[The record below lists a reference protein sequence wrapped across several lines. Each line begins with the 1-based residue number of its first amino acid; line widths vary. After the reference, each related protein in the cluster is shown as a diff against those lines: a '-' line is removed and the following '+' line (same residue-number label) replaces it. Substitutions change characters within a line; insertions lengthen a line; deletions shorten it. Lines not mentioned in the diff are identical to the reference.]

1 MIPFA
6 GPSYQLE
13 TRKASQQRSVNLFL
27 AGMETQSKAAFILQ
41 SAPGLDLATAG
52 VGVTRG
58 VLPVGG
64 RLFGVFGSGLYEIGS
79 TGALTLLGSLASSTG
94 ECSMEYGLTQ
104 LVVVDGT
111 RTTPTDA
118 ESFSDYIA
126 ILRDLGKDL
135 SQVAQ
140 WVCIEGMSANEC
152 AVKMRHDA
160 RGGITLL
167 RITLDALGDYFG
179 MPRS

>member
-1 MIPFA
+1 MAKKRKKSQQVTLSDF
-6 GPSYQLE
+6 GPPE
-13 TRKASQQRSVNLFL
+13 RKAQAEGVRFENIDKRLGGPKRMRVTVQTPLDRYYQREQIDRRQYEAGQKFYSLWRRAGRGQRL
-27 AGMETQSKAAFILQ
+27 AA
-41 SAPGLDLATAG
+41 DYTA
-52 VGVTRG
+52 
-58 VLPVGG
+58 
-64 RLFGVFGSGLYEIGS
+64 
-79 TGALTLLGSLASSTG
+79 
-94 ECSMEYGLTQ
+94 
-104 LVVVDGT
+104 VVVDGT
-111 RTTPTDA
+111 RTTPTHA

-167 RITLDALGDYFG
+167 RLTLDALGDYFG